1 MSDGPEVAVE
11 LPNTERKASEA
22 GHVVITT
29 DSDIPKLE
37 SAESVLSGTTEIKQV
52 IPELRQSIVSRQNS
66 SANLDSGV
74 ATVTVVASNPVVS
87 PSSPSEPPKLEAL
100 KSTPPDDLQV
110 SLKQVD
116 KIISGIK
123 DLLDGRRLNA
133 SLLVRVVANCM
144 LMADKIV
151 AKNNIKKKIV
161 VASIERFIKL
171 EAGLTQEEQDAL
183 MTLVDVVVNDAIDTM
198 IDFRKGNIKLAKKGC
213 CCIC

>member
-11 LPNTERKASEA
+11 LPSTDRKVSET

-37 SAESVLSGTTEIKQV
+37 VSESVLSGTTEVKQV

-66 SANLDSGV
+66 AANLDSGV
-74 ATVTVVASNPVVS
+74 ATVTVVASNPVA
-87 PSSPSEPPKLEAL
+87 SSPSEPPKLDAL